1 METAFFLREAI
12 DHDVF
17 DYQTLTQV
25 LGSSYSKTRDVT
37 ARLAKEGVLIRIRK
51 GLYTFAEELRRHPV
65 SREYLANLIYG
76 PSCVSLDYAL
86 GYYSLIPE
94 KVLTVTSV
102 CMGRSREFSTP
113 FGVFSYRMLKQERY
127 STGISI
133 VRTRNVSFMMASAE
147 KALIDKVWTDG
158 RVGRT
163 APGHWK
169 KYLEDDLRIDTDM
182 LSVFSMNA
190 ISRFAEVYNSEKI
203 FSFASFLERYLEGKQ

>member
-1 METAFFLREAI
+1 MQTGLSLREAI

-17 DYQTLTQV
+17 DYQTLTNV
-25 LGSSYSKTRDVT
+25 LGNSYSKTRDVT

-51 GLYTFAEELRRHPV
+51 GLYTFGAELRRSPV
-65 SREYLANLIYG
+65 SREYLANMIYG

-94 KVLTVTSV
+94 KVSIVTSV
-102 CMGRSREFSTP
+102 CMGRSREFRTP

-133 VRTRNVSFMMASAE
+133 VRTGTASFMMASAE

-163 APGHWK
+163 THEHWT
-169 KYLEDDLRIDTDM
+169 KYLEDDLRIDKDM

-190 ISRFAEVYNSEKI
+190 ISRIADVYNSKKI
-203 FSFASFLERYLEGKQ
+203 FSFASFLERYLEVR

>member
-1 METAFFLREAI
+1 MHTVLFLREAI

-25 LGSSYSKTRDVT
+25 LGINYSKTRDVT

-51 GLYTFAEELRRHPV
+51 GLYTFGAELRRSPV

-76 PSCVSLDYAL
+76 PSCVGLEYAL

-94 KVLTVTSV
+94 KVSIVTSM
-102 CMGRSREFSTP
+102 CTGRSREFHTP

-127 STGISI
+127 STGVSI
-133 VRTRNVSFMMASAE
+133 VRIGNVSFMMASAE

-158 RVGRT
+158 IAGRT
-163 APGHWK
+163 TPEHWER
-169 KYLEDDLRIDTDM
+169 YLEDDLRIDTDM

-190 ISRFAEVYNSEKI
+190 ISQIADAYNSEKI
-203 FSFASFLERYLEGKQ
+203 FSFASFLKRYLEGRS